1 MTIHR
6 STSFR
11 SNPPAPVRI
20 GFLCALTAALYGL
33 ASPRLNLY
41 PLCWILLI
49 PLLEALEGVRLRRGF
64 LTGWLCGTLIHLVC
78 FYWVIG
84 TIQRYSN
91 LNLSLSIL
99 AWVLFAAYSGLAFGL
114 MGTLFL
120 LLSRGRLLPDLFL
133 LPACYTAM
141 EFAFPFVFPWHLGAG
156 LYRVPVLIQIS
167 DLFGVYGVTALIVL
181 VNVALWET
189 LRFLR
194 HKRAFPWLSLT
205 TAAGLVIA
213 GMVYGFWRIEGVQQE
228 QEEARDLD
236 VGIVQANVSMEERRS
251 PLQQEEI
258 WGRYRNLSREAVR
271 RGAELIVW
279 PESAVP
285 FAFRADSGEYS
296 ASGFLRKFVRSLD
309 RPLLFGSWAVEKG
322 SFRNRAYLLGPDGKL
337 LDEYDKVKLLAFG
350 EYMPFSDWIPQI
362 KGLVQ
367 GVGDFRPGE
376 QIKPLCREEYCFGV
390 LICFEA
396 ILGPISRELTNR
408 GAQFLVNITNDA
420 WFGDT
425 SCPEQHLMLAAFRA
439 VENRVWLVRAANTGI
454 SAFIDPVGRI
464 THRAAYLEQA
474 VRVCKVNLMDLP
486 TVYRKWGD
494 WFPLTCLVLLGLLTV
509 GRLLALKK
517 RGQVWTLDSPTDAE
531 QKPRER
537 KKRGV

>member
-6 STSFR
+6 LTSFR
-11 SNPPAPVRI
+11 PDPSAPFRI

-41 PLCWILLI
+41 LLCWILLI
-49 PLLEALEGVRLRRGF
+49 PLLEALEGLRLRRGF
-64 LTGWLCGTLIHLVC
+64 LAGWLCGTLIHLVC

-84 TIQRYSN
+84 TIRRYSN
-91 LNLSLSIL
+91 LDLSLSIL
-99 AWVLFAAYSGLAFGL
+99 AWILFAAYSGLAFGL
-114 MGTLFL
+114 MTTLFL
-120 LLSRGRLLPDLFL
+120 FLSRGRLLPDFIL

-156 LYRVPVLIQIS
+156 FYRVPLLIQIS
-167 DLFGVYGVTALIVL
+167 DVFGVYGATALAVL

-189 LRFLR
+189 LRFFR

-213 GMVYGFWRIEGVQQE
+213 CLAYGFWRIEEVQRE
-228 QEEARDLD
+228 QEHARDLD
-236 VGIVQANVSMEERRS
+236 VGIVQANVRMEERRS
-251 PLQQEEI
+251 PLLQEDI

-285 FAFRADSGEYS
+285 FAFRPDSGEYS

-309 RPLLFGSWAVEKG
+309 RPLLFGSWAIEKG
-322 SFRNRAYLLGPDGKL
+322 SLRNRAYLLAPDGEL
-337 LDEYDKVKLLAFG
+337 LDQYDKVKLLAFG

-367 GVGDFRPGE
+367 GVGDFRPGP
-376 QIKPLCREEYCFGV
+376 QIKPLCWKDSCFGV

-408 GAQFLVNITNDA
+408 GAEFLVNITNDA

-454 SAFIDPVGRI
+454 SAFVDPVGRI

-474 VRVCKVNLMDLP
+474 VRVCKVDLMDLS
-486 TVYRKWGD
+486 TLYRKWGD
-494 WFPLTCLVLLGLLTV
+494 WFPVTCLVLLGLLT
-509 GRLLALKK
+509 LLRFLTRSA
-517 RGQVWTLDSPTDAE
+517 
-531 QKPRER
+531 
-537 KKRGV
+537 